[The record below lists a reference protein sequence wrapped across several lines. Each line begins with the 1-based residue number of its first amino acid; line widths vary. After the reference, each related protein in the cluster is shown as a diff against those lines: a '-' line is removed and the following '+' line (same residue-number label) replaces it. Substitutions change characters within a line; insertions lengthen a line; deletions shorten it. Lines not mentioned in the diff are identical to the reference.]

1 MIAFIEYNQIN
12 KAFAEPGSMT
22 GEAGLKE
29 DYMPGDLGFDPLGL
43 MPKDAEGLATMQTK
57 ELNNGR
63 LAVSVGS
70 NK

>member
-1 MIAFIEYNQIN
+1 
-12 KAFAEPGSMT
+12 MT

-43 MPKDAEGLATMQTK
+43 MPKDEESLATMQTK

-63 LAVSVGS
+63 LAVSVHVCLETFGKNAS
-70 NK
+70 SICARSFCCP